1 MITLWDLLPL
11 LLIGLGVWYWMDSLK
26 TRETALNAARQAC
39 ARGRFQFLDETVAT
53 DMTRP
58 VRNDDGQICLR
69 RVYRFEYSDTGDNRH
84 RGAVIMMG
92 RRIEAVQMARMLELV
107 ISNEADENNGN
118 ESSRF
123 H

>member
-1 MITLWDLLPL
+1 MITPWDLLPL
-11 LLIGLGVWYWMDSLK
+11 LLIALVVWYWMDSLK
-26 TRETALNAARQAC
+26 TREIALTTARQAC
-39 ARGRFQFLDETVAT
+39 ARGGFQFLDETVAT

-58 VRNDDGQICLR
+58 MRNEQGQVCLR

-92 RRIEAVQMARMLELV
+92 RSVEAVQMARMLELV
-107 ISNEADENNGN
+107 ITNAPDEGKDP
-118 ESSRF
+118 ERSRL